1 MAYDVTKIFQG
12 APMVK
17 LGELI
22 VECDLRN
29 SDNTY
34 TLNDLKGISI
44 EKKLYK

>member
-1 MAYDVTKIFQG
+1 MNMTYHMTKIFQG
-12 APMVK
+12 APRVK

-29 SDNTY
+29 SDNNY

-44 EKKLYK
+44 E